1 MAENEI
7 RDGSTGDTS
16 GSSPKPLRKLAKVSP
31 QQPAGGERKPKP
43 LRRLEPVNPG
53 STASEP
59 VRRTEPPAGKQKP
72 AGKPPKKVSQAKQP
86 SAPKGAD
93 ILVKFTSVA
102 ATLCIICG
110 MVLNMPIIRYKDADS
125 NISLMTMFKEWKPL
139 NQEGDLQPN
148 NMDLKINS
156 DIVIKDYTD
165 GLDLP
170 QLIEGQYSVLLLGF
184 DEEEFNTDVMW
195 VLEFDIGHG
204 KLNILQIPR
213 DCCLPDYTTS
223 PTGKINS
230 VYAMGRNYNLTP
242 IQKVVNAVEENFGIP
257 IDAYITTACFDIVD
271 MVDLIGGIPITI
283 DNTIV
288 YEADKIIPEGDIV
301 LTGEQAEWFIRF
313 RREWMEGDIGR
324 MQNQRRFM
332 AAAMNKLQSIVKD
345 EGRIK
350 LYGYLKQIYDREL
363 LYTNLS
369 LEDIGMVAD
378 FASTLSMDD
387 VLVNMVPGEGA
398 KYPAPDGM
406 EYDVYSVHK
415 QATLDMLNQY
425 YRPYQNNLKNTD
437 SSIQELIT
445 DYVYDAYDDTGATLD
460 EIEDSTEPKR
470 NPAKAPW

>member
-16 GSSPKPLRKLAKVSP
+16 GNSPKPLRKLAKVSP
-31 QQPAGGERKPKP
+31 QQPANAERKPKP
-43 LRRLEPVNPG
+43 LRRLEPVAPP
-53 STASEP
+53 SAPSEP
-59 VRRTEPPAGKQKP
+59 ERRTEPPAGKKAP
-72 AGKPPKKVSQAKQP
+72 SGKTRKRTTQEKQP
-86 SAPKGAD
+86 SASKGAD
-93 ILVKFTSVA
+93 LLVKFTSIV
-102 ATLCIICG
+102 ATLCIISG
-110 MVLNMPIIRYKDADS
+110 MVLNMPIIRFKDADS
-125 NISLMTMFKEWKPL
+125 NISIMRMFKEWQPL
-139 NQEGDLQPN
+139 NKEGDIKHDSN
-148 NMDLKINS
+148 TDFHINS

-170 QLIEGQYSVLLLGF
+170 QLIEGQYSILLLGF
-184 DEEEFNTDVMW
+184 DEEEYNTDVMW

-213 DCCLPDYTTS
+213 DCCLPDYTNS
-223 PTGKINS
+223 PTGKFNS
-230 VYAMGRNYNLTP
+230 IYAMGKNYNLTP

-283 DNTIV
+283 DNKIV
-288 YEADKIIPEGDIV
+288 YEADKIIPAGDTI
-301 LTGEQAEWFIRF
+301 LSGEQAEWFIRF

-332 AAAMNKLQSIVKD
+332 AAAMNKLQSIVQD

-369 LEDIGMVAD
+369 LQDIGMVAD

-387 VLVNMVPGEGA
+387 VMVNMVPGEGA

-415 QATLDMLNQY
+415 QATLDMLNKY
-425 YRPYQNNLKNTD
+425 YRPYQNNLKTLD

-460 EIEDSTEPKR
+460 EIEDGTEPER
-470 NPAKAPW
+470 NPAKAP

>member
-1 MAENEI
+1 MAENET
-7 RDGSTGDTS
+7 RDSSTG
-16 GSSPKPLRKLAKVSP
+16 GSAPKPLRKLTRISP
-31 QQPAGGERKPKP
+31 QQPQGGEVKPKP
-43 LRRLEPVNPG
+43 LRKLEPQIPEG
-53 STASEP
+53 RQP
-59 VRRTEPPAGKQKP
+59 VQPERRPAPQ
-72 AGKPPKKVSQAKQP
+72 PKKSKGSGKRQRAVQQP

-93 ILVKFTSVA
+93 FLVKFTSII
-102 ATLCIICG
+102 ATLIIVTG
-110 MVLNMPIIRYKDADS
+110 MTLNMPILRYADADS
-125 NISLMTMFKEWKPL
+125 NISIMRMVKEWQPL
-139 NQEGDLQPN
+139 NKEGDIKHDSN
-148 NMDLKINS
+148 TDFHINS

-170 QLIEGQYSVLLLGF
+170 QLIEGQYSILLLGF
-184 DEEEFNTDVMW
+184 DEEEYNTDVMW

-213 DCCLPDYTTS
+213 DCCLPDYTNS
-223 PTGKINS
+223 ATGKFNS
-230 VYAMGRNYNLTP
+230 IYSSGKNYNLTP

-271 MVDLIGGIPITI
+271 IVDLIGGIPITI
-283 DNTIV
+283 DNEIM
-288 YEADKIIPEGDIV
+288 YEADKIIPEGDIT

-332 AAAMNKLQSIVKD
+332 VAAMNKLQSIVQD

-369 LEDIGMVAD
+369 LQDIGMVAD

-398 KYPAPDGM
+398 RYPAPDGQ

-425 YRPYQNNLKNTD
+425 YRPYQNNMKNTD
-437 SSIQELIT
+437 STIQELIT
-445 DYVYDAYDDTGATLD
+445 DYVYEAYDDTGATLD
-460 EIEDSTEPKR
+460 EIEEGTEPER
-470 NPAKAPW
+470 NPAKAPR